1 MNKGLLKN
9 LFAVLMI
16 LTAVGTANAEVIIT
30 EVLYDPINTDSGGE
44 FVELYNNGNSSADI
58 SGWTIRTETSVADA
72 TLPANILLPK
82 NSHYLIA
89 DANWSMNKDNPG
101 WPGADR
107 EEAMTLANTD
117 AGVALVNNNGVLVD
131 PGAIRRHSLNND
143 NVFFV

>member
-89 DANWSMNKDNPG
+89 DANW
-101 WPGADR
+101 
-107 EEAMTLANTD
+107 
-117 AGVALVNNNGVLVD
+117 
-131 PGAIRRHSLNND
+131 
-143 NVFFV
+143 